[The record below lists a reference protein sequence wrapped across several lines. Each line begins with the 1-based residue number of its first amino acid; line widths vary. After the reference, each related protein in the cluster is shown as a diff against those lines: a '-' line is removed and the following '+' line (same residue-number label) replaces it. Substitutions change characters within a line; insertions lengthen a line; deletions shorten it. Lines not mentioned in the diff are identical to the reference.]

1 MKRNIF
7 KIMTVLAVTMLMLP
21 NAFAFW
27 NFGDM
32 VDSVKEKVGMK
43 TSKDVALE
51 KARAQATQE
60 RSAQAGSNG
69 NGQLMIQNRN
79 QVQVTEQTQNRIRAK
94 LTKHVNMLDKA
105 ALIGRDN
112 ECRNNG
118 GTWVFNDTVIGCQ
131 GVDSTTAC
139 GNWLV
144 GKAKDKCE
152 KVGGNFTCGTEG
164 LFCTA

>member
-1 MKRNIF
+1 
-7 KIMTVLAVTMLMLP
+7 MLMLP

-27 NFGDM
+27 NFGEM
-32 VDSVKEKVGMK
+32 VDSVKEKVGLK

-51 KARAQATQE
+51 NARAQATQE
-60 RSAQAGSNG
+60 RSTQIGSNG
-69 NGQLMIQNRN
+69 NGQSMTQNRN
-79 QVQVTEQTQNRIRAK
+79 TVQNTVQNQNRIRAK

-139 GNWLV
+139 DNWLV
-144 GKAKDKCE
+144 GKAQDKCE
-152 KVGGNFTCGTEG
+152 KFGGSFTCGTEG